1 MVLTRDIES
10 TALVGSHAG
19 HTKVRQAT
27 GHLPQGQLDGVGA
40 WLVQLGFVHYQRV
53 DLSFL
58 WEMGERQTI
67 MGGEGTPPISTL
79 SSQET
84 L

>member
-1 MVLTRDIES
+1 M
-10 TALVGSHAG
+10 
-19 HTKVRQAT
+19 RQTT

-58 WEMGERQTI
+58 WEMGEGDNY
-67 MGGEGTPPISTL
+67 GGEGTPPISTL